1 MGLFAGD
8 SPFPA
13 GRFFVAAAK
22 VGAVVAVAV
31 DAVFAF
37 LPPEPPTMSCTE
49 GTSNSAAR
57 ARAGC
62 LRHKCRRS
70 RIPKRLV
77 LGAASGLLLFY
88 RVLCDHG
95 NGGGGGGDPLSAIVK
110 EMLDFLNPRRRRMTI
125 GELNVRSPPPKA
137 EDDVAR
143 LERT

>member
-1 MGLFAGD
+1 M
-8 SPFPA
+8 
-13 GRFFVAAAK
+13 
-22 VGAVVAVAV
+22 
-31 DAVFAF
+31 
-37 LPPEPPTMSCTE
+37 
-49 GTSNSAAR
+49 
-57 ARAGC
+57 
-62 LRHKCRRS
+62 
-70 RIPKRLV
+70 

>member
-1 MGLFAGD
+1 
-8 SPFPA
+8 
-13 GRFFVAAAK
+13 
-22 VGAVVAVAV
+22 
-31 DAVFAF
+31 
-37 LPPEPPTMSCTE
+37 
-49 GTSNSAAR
+49 
-57 ARAGC
+57 